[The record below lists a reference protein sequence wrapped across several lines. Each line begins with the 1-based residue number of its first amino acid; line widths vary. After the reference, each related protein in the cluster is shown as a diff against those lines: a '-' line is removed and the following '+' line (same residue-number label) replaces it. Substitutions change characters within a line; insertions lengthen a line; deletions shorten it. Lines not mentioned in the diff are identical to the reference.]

1 MVSRN
6 SRYNYKNK
14 RITKRSTRRN
24 NKKTNR
30 RNKTNKGNKTNKRNK
45 TQKGGTCYGSGVG
58 ANNFDPSWSIYN
70 TRALQLF
77 PYKL

>member
-1 MVSRN
+1 MVSRK

-14 RITKRSTRRN
+14 RITKRLTRR

-30 RNKTNKGNKTNKRNK
+30 RNKTNKRNK

-58 ANNFDPSWSIYN
+58 ANNFDPNWSIYN
-70 TRALQLF
+70 TRTLQLF
-77 PYKL
+77 PYKP

>member
-1 MVSRN
+1 MVSGN

-30 RNKTNKGNKTNKRNK
+30 RNKANKRNK

-58 ANNFDPSWSIYN
+58 ANNFDPNWSIYN
-70 TRALQLF
+70 TRTLQLF
-77 PYKL
+77 PYKP

>member
-24 NKKTNR
+24 NKKTNK
-30 RNKTNKGNKTNKRNK
+30 RNKTNRRNK